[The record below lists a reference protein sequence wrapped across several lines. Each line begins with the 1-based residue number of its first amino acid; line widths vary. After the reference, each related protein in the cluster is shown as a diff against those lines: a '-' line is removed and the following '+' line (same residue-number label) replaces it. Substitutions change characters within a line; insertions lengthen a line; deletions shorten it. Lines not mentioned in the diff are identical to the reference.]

1 MLSANFQQQQ
11 LQKRFSIWMDFNEIE
26 KKIVFVLEN
35 LRCAVVGVCVA
46 VVAGMEKFH
55 VWLFVIPIS
64 SRING
69 IRLTSISFHILM
81 RITSREEQL
90 QLATCHC
97 HTHKQFCFFL
107 KCSDRFILLYK
118 LFIFISKNK
127 HKQNVPRH
135 PCGIHL
141 IMACVLLWLLCN
153 AMWES

>member
-1 MLSANFQQQQ
+1 MKS
-11 LQKRFSIWMDFNEIE
+11 R

-118 LFIFISKNK
+118 LFIFISKK
-127 HKQNVPRH
+127 AQTKCAETSMWHTFDYGMRIIMIVMQCNV
-135 PCGIHL
+135 GIL
-141 IMACVLLWLLCN
+141 TITDAAQYAN
-153 AMWES
+153 ARERVC